1 MRRTLEEAGVG
12 YVLAVLK
19 SQQLHAPFGPI
30 GQAIA
35 GAPDEAWERRFC
47 GDGAKRPAYLRLAYA
62 PNSTLIP
69 ELVRIAG
76 VRWALEEA
84 FQATKD
90 EYGLDEYEI
99 RRYPGWYRHITLA
112 MLAHTLLA
120 AVAAPTTERGAAET
134 TPSAP
139 FTSPG
144 QKSADSWTLCCP
156 APHPR
161 LGPVAHALN
170 WSLWRRRHQAAARRC
185 HYRRSAS
192 SGNDF

>member
-1 MRRTLEEAGVG
+1 MSLTVT
-12 YVLAVLK
+12 V
-19 SQQLHAPFGPI
+19 P
-30 GQAIA
+30 
-35 GAPDEAWERRFC
+35 
-47 GDGAKRPAYLRLAYA
+47 

-84 FQATKD
+84 FQAAKD
-90 EYGLDEYEI
+90 EYRLDEYEI

-112 MLAHTLLA
+112 MLAHTFLA

-134 TPSAP
+134 THPISTIH
-139 FTSPG
+139 FT
-144 QKSADSWTLCCP
+144 P
-156 APHPR
+156 AEVRRLLDALLPRPTPR

-170 WSLWRRRHQAAARRC
+170 LCLWRRRHQASARRC
-185 HYRRSAS
+185 HYRRRTS